1 MLLIKITVFLIIL
14 TIIYRFV
21 VQSLIDQEDT
31 ETKVAMVFS
40 RKYPAYVWVFIIM
53 VLVCAIG
60 FVCSLFWIL
69 FMR

>member
-1 MLLIKITVFLIIL
+1 MLGVKITVFLIIL

-21 VQSLIDQEDT
+21 VQSWIDQEDT
-31 ETKVAMVFS
+31 KTKAAMVFY

-53 VLVCAIG
+53 VFVDTIG